1 MKVRSDILRTYQGVH
16 TWTGIIAGLVL
27 FIGFYAGSLTM
38 FKHEIQQWA
47 APIQAPKVTS
57 SDYDYQ
63 TLVDTAINEHG
74 EQLAKGFN
82 LDLHTQDAPLSWYIK
97 GNARGMELDKQLNF
111 AHLNADGTLNV
122 SAQTE
127 NELADL
133 VDYLH
138 RTAGFIGEIGHD
150 QSGVY
155 ILGIACVLY
164 FLALVSGVIILLPTL
179 VKTFFALRKEKGPSR
194 FWLDSHNLI
203 GIASLPFHLVIAF
216 TVVVFAFH
224 DFIYGG
230 LAQFYD
236 GKPLFQRPAPAA
248 QSFHIENLP
257 RINEQVLAAKNYAP
271 GYEPIHIRY
280 SNLNSASP
288 SAVFM
293 MSNNNAVVRGP
304 DTDYLFMNPYTLEV
318 VNSSYPQGEDAVWG
332 NMVASIFSLH
342 FGTYGGDWGRWG
354 YFIMGLL
361 GAFLFYSGNLLWIDK
376 RFKKDP
382 NKRSTLFMARLT
394 IGVCL
399 GSMIA
404 VAFTL
409 VAAKWLPTLVS
420 NTNYATLYS
429 YYAAFFAF
437 VIYSFLNPVQK
448 ATTAGFYMLA
458 SLCALM
464 VLSTLLK
471 LASSDVNSLFYTS
484 YMVDIVAAIFAAIF
498 FKMAKR
504 QQQKQTTQTIMPT
517 FEQASRA

>member
-1 MKVRSDILRTYQGVH
+1 M
-16 TWTGIIAGLVL
+16 
-27 FIGFYAGSLTM
+27 
-38 FKHEIQQWA
+38 
-47 APIQAPKVTS
+47 
-57 SDYDYQ
+57 
-63 TLVDTAINEHG
+63 
-74 EQLAKGFN
+74 
-82 LDLHTQDAPLSWYIK
+82 
-97 GNARGMELDKQLNF
+97 
-111 AHLNADGTLNV
+111 
-122 SAQTE
+122 
-127 NELADL
+127 
-133 VDYLH
+133 
-138 RTAGFIGEIGHD
+138 
-150 QSGVY
+150 
-155 ILGIACVLY
+155 Y

-236 GKPLFQRPAPAA
+236 GKPLFQRPTPAA

-257 RINEQVLAAKNYAP
+257 RIDEQVLAAKNYAP

-293 MSNNNAVVRGP
+293 MSNNNTVVRGP

-437 VIYSFLNPVQK
+437 VIYSFLKPVQK
-448 ATTAGFYMLA
+448 ATTAGFYMIA

-464 VLSTLLK
+464 VLSTLFK
-471 LASSDVNSLFYTS
+471 LALSNVNTLFYSS
-484 YMVDIVAAIFAAIF
+484 YIVDIVAAVFAAIF

-504 QQQKQTTQTIMPT
+504 QQQKQTTQNIMPA